1 MDEWEIYP
9 LQATETGLK
18 AQQQGLARVKLSR
31 SELYERAETIINRT
45 QSIVKLLMEQGYIP
59 APPKHL
65 A

>member
-9 LQATETGLK
+9 LQAMETGLK
-18 AQQQGLARVKLSR
+18 AQEQGLARVKMTR
-31 SELYERAETIINRT
+31 DELYDRANTIISRT
-45 QSIVKLLMEQGYIP
+45 QNIVKLLMEQGYIP